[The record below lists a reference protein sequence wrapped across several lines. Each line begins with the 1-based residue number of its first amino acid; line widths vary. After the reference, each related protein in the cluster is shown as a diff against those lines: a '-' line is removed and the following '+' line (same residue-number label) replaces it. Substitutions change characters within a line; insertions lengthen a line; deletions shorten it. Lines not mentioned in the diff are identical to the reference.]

1 MGIRIPQSNVPISV
15 VDEAVTKEIYDRLER
30 STTTAFSLEAV
41 QGSRDS
47 PVQTRSGR
55 LSDMPNEPP
64 LREEDEEASLN
75 AEDSPKQGRM
85 IEEIDQDENVNLIKV
100 SEQWEAHD
108 QAKHNIKSNDT
119 EEVDYGDQGV
129 STAGEEVRTACPSRT
144 AVDDDLILA
153 ETLGEIRKSAAKDK
167 GKGIMQ
173 ESEEPRKIKKKVQIQ
188 MSLDEE
194 VAQRFKEEEQAR
206 FIKEQ
211 ELLVREWE
219 VNPSTDDIDWDDV
232 QAQIQAN
239 KDLAQR
245 MLEEERKSLSIKERS
260 RLLAELIDQ
269 RKKLQAAQRAKAIRN
284 KPPTKAQRRKYM
296 TTFLKNQADWK
307 AKQLKG
313 YSFEEIEQI
322 FNVAYK
328 RVHSFVSMGKEVESE
343 RSKRAGESLE
353 QESAKKQKIK
363 DEKEFE
369 ELKKCLEVIPDDG
382 DDVFVDVTPLASK
395 PPTIIDYKIFK
406 QGKKEYFQIFRF
418 KKTQPKEVLD
428 IFLFHTLKIMFEHH
442 IEDNVWKH
450 QQGPQGLAK
459 MHPLTNYTL
468 QQMSNDIRLQVDHE
482 CEMALELLRLVR
494 RQLRE
499 GYVPS

>member
-1 MGIRIPQSNVPISV
+1 SPR
-15 VDEAVTKEIYDRLER
+15 T
-30 STTTAFSLEAV
+30 SLEGAL
-41 QGSRDS
+41 GCHFTIGDS

-64 LREEDEEASLN
+64 LREEDEEASLD
-75 AEDSPKQGRM
+75 AKDSPKQGRM
-85 IEEIDQDENVNLIKV
+85 IKEIDQDENVNLIKV
-100 SEQWEAHD
+100 
-108 QAKHNIKSNDT
+108 
-119 EEVDYGDQGV
+119 
-129 STAGEEVRTACPSRT
+129 
-144 AVDDDLILA
+144 
-153 ETLGEIRKSAAKDK
+153 EIRKSAAKDK

-211 ELLVREWE
+211 ELLVRERE
-219 VNPSTDDIDWDDV
+219 VKPLTDDIDWDDV
-232 QAQIQAN
+232 QAQIQADE
-239 KDLAQR
+239 DLAQR
-245 MLEEERKSLSIKERS
+245 MLEEERKSLYIKERS

-269 RKKLQAAQRAKAIRN
+269 RKKLQAAQRAEAIRK
-284 KPPTKAQRRKYM
+284 KPPTKSQRRKYM

-307 AKQLKG
+307 AKQFKG

-322 FNVAYK
+322 FN
-328 RVHSFVSMGKEVESE
+328 
-343 RSKRAGESLE
+343 
-353 QESAKKQKIK
+353 SAKKQNIE
-363 DEKEFE
+363 DEKESD
-369 ELKKCLEVIPDDG
+369 ELKKCLEVVPDDG

-406 QGKKEYFQIFRF
+406 QGKKEYFQIFKANGNHQMYCTFSKLLKNFDRKDLEVLWKIVEDRF

-459 MHPLTNYTL
+459 VKN
-468 QQMSNDIRLQVDHE
+468 
-482 CEMALELLRLVR
+482 
-494 RQLRE
+494 
-499 GYVPS
+499 